1 MKTAIGNGRDTLETR
16 ADKQGGTDR
25 EIQTIMVGL
34 SNAGKSEL
42 FERLTGEY
50 SRPGNWS
57 GTTNVDSDWRRMPNS
72 RAVVMDT
79 PGLDW
84 GHIPSALACQWCQ
97 NLPNHGTALLVNAH
111 DALSLDRSLYLTTQL
126 LELNLPIMVVIN
138 MIDLLPSAGI
148 SIDYCSLEHIL
159 GVPVLPVSA
168 RNNVGIEKL
177 KKMIDNFNSV
187 PSKTLRYSSDIESK
201 LSAIQKILDLNGCQY
216 NRFMLTKVLEG
227 DLSVIKSFN
236 LNLNDLR
243 KIDKIRGTDI
253 NYEEKINEERH
264 KICEDIYKKVVK
276 RTHPD
281 NYVKLTRKI
290 DQILTGRYTAFPVFF
305 LIMFAIFYVS
315 FGPIG
320 TVCHDFTKNMISR
333 GIEYPVNFLINQLH
347 FNEIFS
353 SFTMA
358 VIGGLSDVISF
369 LPQILLL
376 LGSIGILEDT
386 GYLARAAFIMDKIM
400 RHIGLSGKAFVPL
413 LMGFGCSVPAIL
425 SARILRTEQ
434 ERKLTIYLIPFMSCG
449 AKIPVY
455 LMFLNAFFP
464 KYKSLMMFSIYLLGI
479 LVSVLFSFVFRKMN
493 KIEENPILLEMP
505 NYKMPSL
512 RNSYLRLWEHCKDFL
527 ERVGVIILGSSIVIW
542 FMQSFDF
549 SFNFIEDSSKSI
561 LASLGNLIAPIFSW
575 SGFGNW
581 KAAVALIT
589 GLLSKEAIISTMSV
603 VYRSDNI
610 SLNEALLANFSRSSA
625 LAMIVFIL
633 LYPPCVSAF
642 ATFRKEAGLSSA
654 CISFVINSLIALVFS
669 ILTFGVSNLLFSM

>member
-1 MKTAIGNGRDTLETR
+1 
-16 ADKQGGTDR
+16 
-25 EIQTIMVGL
+25 
-34 SNAGKSEL
+34 
-42 FERLTGEY
+42 
-50 SRPGNWS
+50 
-57 GTTNVDSDWRRMPNS
+57 
-72 RAVVMDT
+72 
-79 PGLDW
+79 
-84 GHIPSALACQWCQ
+84 
-97 NLPNHGTALLVNAH
+97 
-111 DALSLDRSLYLTTQL
+111 
-126 LELNLPIMVVIN
+126 
-138 MIDLLPSAGI
+138 
-148 SIDYCSLEHIL
+148 
-159 GVPVLPVSA
+159 
-168 RNNVGIEKL
+168 
-177 KKMIDNFNSV
+177 
-187 PSKTLRYSSDIESK
+187 
-201 LSAIQKILDLNGCQY
+201 
-216 NRFMLTKVLEG
+216 
-227 DLSVIKSFN
+227 
-236 LNLNDLR
+236 
-243 KIDKIRGTDI
+243 
-253 NYEEKINEERH
+253 
-264 KICEDIYKKVVK
+264 
-276 RTHPD
+276 
-281 NYVKLTRKI
+281 
-290 DQILTGRYTAFPVFF
+290 
-305 LIMFAIFYVS
+305 
-315 FGPIG
+315 
-320 TVCHDFTKNMISR
+320 
-333 GIEYPVNFLINQLH
+333 
-347 FNEIFS
+347 
-353 SFTMA
+353 MA

-479 LVSVLFSFVFRKMN
+479 LVSVLFSFVFRKIN

-575 SGFGNW
+575 SGFGSW

-610 SLNEALLANFSRSSA
+610 SLSEALLANFSRSSA

-654 CISFVINSLIALVFS
+654 CISFVVNSLIALVFS
-669 ILTFGVSNLLFSM
+669 ILAFGISNLLFSM